1 MIVAIMKTTF
11 TRTIMILTPLLFPVF
26 SLQASDVPSDDTLP
40 RYVCPWTDAK
50 IVVDGI
56 PDEPVWNTAPM
67 VTFLDATN
75 RSPVRLGT
83 EARILYTDE
92 AIYFSYYCEDNL
104 ITSKMTKR
112 DDNIFNEE
120 VVEVFFSP
128 TGELSTYYEFEVNP
142 LGTLLDLTVK
152 NNFKIVE
159 TASGRT
165 VDYSPGCDTDFAWNC
180 KGIQWAVWQHKE
192 DDKLVGWS
200 VELAIP
206 FAGIERQIPAS
217 GEIWRINLYRI
228 DRNES
233 DPKLDEYS
241 AWSPTMQNPASFH
254 CPHFFGFLEFAAKA
268 EPAK

>member
-241 AWSPTMQNPASFH
+241 AWS
-254 CPHFFGFLEFAAKA
+254 
-268 EPAK
+268 